1 MDAAIDKALDKPI
14 GHRGPSSR
22 VTSSG
27 IPAEIKSKLPVAD
40 LIGETVALKRAG
52 AAFKGLC
59 PFHAEKTPSF
69 IVNPDRE
76 SWHCFGCGE
85 GGDIFT
91 FVMKRDG
98 IEFREALAQLAEK
111 AGVEL
116 SERTARED
124 RRKRRLREALEAAI
138 AWYREVLLQTP
149 QGERA
154 RRYLEERGF
163 SNETLDRFGI
173 GYAPN
178 NWEMLTGRLAAR
190 GYSHEELIG
199 SGLAS
204 SSNRGGVIDRFRGRV
219 IIPIRDSSGRAIG
232 LGGRIL
238 PGAEG
243 PKYLNSPAGPLFDK
257 SHTLFAIDLAKTA
270 IRRDKLTV
278 IVEGYTDVMAAH
290 QAGFENVVASL
301 GTALTRGQIEL
312 ALKYGE
318 AIALAYDVDLA
329 GDSAAREGLLAQLGA
344 DHSVSKVRMVRI
356 PDGKDPDELIRTNP
370 EAWRTAVSEAKE
382 VVSFAIDRLASE
394 ADLGSVAGK
403 RGFTGRVLAIIK
415 AIPDPLERNF
425 YVQQLAQ
432 RVNVEPGILAEALQR
447 EPLRRTVSPA
457 VVPTGPGSAAQA
469 TSTPGQSGLEL
480 EALALL
486 LRYPSLAIE
495 TGGNGALPFVDGT
508 AAALARSWHAW
519 IAERSSGTDGVDASA
534 VDLEGFLSGL
544 DPASA
549 DLARGVL
556 ARLAGGGEQERFA
569 ADQAREVLRVT
580 LLRLRIVRLEEELR
594 DGRLLLEEAQHA
606 GDKSRLE
613 DIERQIIRLG
623 REKDEAT
630 RAMREPAAMAGTRR
644 S

>member
-1 MDAAIDKALDKPI
+1 M
-14 GHRGPSSR
+14 
-22 VTSSG
+22 TSSG
-27 IPAEIKSKLPVAD
+27 IAAEIKTKLPVVD

-52 AAFKGLC
+52 SAFKGLC
-59 PFHAEKTPSF
+59 PFHPEKTPSF
-69 IVNPDRE
+69 VVNPERE
-76 SWHCFGCGE
+76 AWHCFGCGE

-91 FVMKRDG
+91 FLMRRDG
-98 IEFREALAQLAEK
+98 LDFREALARLAEK

-154 RRYLEERGF
+154 RQYLDQRGF
-163 SNETLDRFGI
+163 TPATLDRFSI

-178 NWEMLTGRLAAR
+178 NWEMLSKRLAAR
-190 GYSHEELIG
+190 GFSADELIG

-204 SSNRGGVIDRFRGRV
+204 PSNRGGVIDRFRGRV

-238 PGAEG
+238 PGVEG

-270 IRRDKLTV
+270 IRREKLTV

-356 PDGKDPDELIRTNP
+356 PDGKDPDELIRGNP
-370 EAWRTAVSEAKE
+370 DGWQQAVSEARE
-382 VVSFAIDRLASE
+382 VVGFAIERLASE
-394 ADLGSVAGK
+394 ADMSSVAGK
-403 RGFTGRVLAIIK
+403 RAFTGRVLAIIK

-447 EPLRRTVSPA
+447 EPARRPVAPA
-457 VVPTGPGSAAQA
+457 AVAIGPGHRLGA
-469 TSTPGQSGLEL
+469 TNGGGPSGLEL
-480 EALALL
+480 EALGLL
-486 LRYPSLAIE
+486 LSHPPLASE
-495 TGGNGALPFVDGT
+495 SAGSEALPFRDAT
-508 AAALARSWHAW
+508 ALALARSWQAHV
-519 IAERSSGTDGVDASA
+519 RSVESA
-534 VDLEGFLSGL
+534 APTANLEDFVSTL

-549 DLARGVL
+549 ELARGLL
-556 ARLAGGGEQERFA
+556 ARLAEAGEEGRLDA
-569 ADQAREVLRVT
+569 EQAREVLRIT
-580 LLRLRIVRLEEELR
+580 LLRLRVARLEEDLR
-594 DGRLLLEEAQHA
+594 DGRLLLEEAQHE
-606 GDKSRLE
+606 GDRTRLE
-613 DIERQIIRLG
+613 AIEQQIIRLG
-623 REKDEAT
+623 REKAEVT
-630 RAMREPAAMAGTRR
+630 KAMRTPAVAAGVRR

>member
-1 MDAAIDKALDKPI
+1 M
-14 GHRGPSSR
+14 
-22 VTSSG
+22 TSAG
-27 IPAEIKSKLPVAD
+27 ITAEIKTKLPVAD

-52 AAFKGLC
+52 SAFKGLC

-76 SWHCFGCGE
+76 AWHCFGCGE

-91 FVMKRDG
+91 FIMKRDG
-98 IEFREALAQLAEK
+98 LDFREALARLAEK
-111 AGVEL
+111 AGVEI

-154 RRYLEERGF
+154 RQYLDERGLTAA
-163 SNETLDRFGI
+163 TLDRFSI

-178 NWEMLTGRLAAR
+178 NWEMLTKRLAAR
-190 GYSHEELIG
+190 GFSADELTG

-204 SSNRGGVIDRFRGRV
+204 PSNRGGVIDRFRGRV
-219 IIPIRDSSGRAIG
+219 IIPIRDSSGRAVG

-238 PGAEG
+238 PGVEG

-257 SHTLFAIDLAKTA
+257 SHTLFAIDLAKAA
-270 IRRDKLTV
+270 IRREKLTV

-356 PDGKDPDELIRTNP
+356 PDGKDPDELIRSDP
-370 EAWRTAVSEAKE
+370 DAWRRAVGEARE
-382 VVSFAIDRLASE
+382 VVGFAIERLASE
-394 ADLGSVAGK
+394 ADMSSVAGK
-403 RGFTGRVLAIIK
+403 RAFTGRVLAIIK
-415 AIPDPLERNF
+415 AIPDPLERSF

-432 RVNVEPGILAEALQR
+432 RVNVEPGILADAL
-447 EPLRRTVSPA
+447 LRQPVRRAAAPAAVAIDPARTFGA
-457 VVPTGPGSAAQA
+457 ADGAGP
-469 TSTPGQSGLEL
+469 SGLEL
-480 EALALL
+480 EALGLL
-486 LRYPSLAIE
+486 LSHPGLAAE
-495 TGGNGALPFVDGT
+495 SGGNGALPFRDAT
-508 AAALARSWHAW
+508 ALALARSWQA
-519 IAERSSGTDGVDASA
+519 RVMSA
-534 VDLEGFLSGL
+534 DDRPAAADLEDFVSGL

-549 DLARGVL
+549 ELARALLTRLAEAGQE
-556 ARLAGGGEQERFA
+556 ARLDAE
-569 ADQAREVLRVT
+569 QAREVLRIT
-580 LLRLRIVRLEEELR
+580 LLRLRVARLEEDLR
-594 DGRLLLEEAQHA
+594 DGRLLLEEAQQE
-606 GDKSRLE
+606 GDRSRLE
-613 DIERQIIRLG
+613 AIEQQIIRLG
-623 REKDEAT
+623 REKAEVT
-630 RAMREPAAMAGTRR
+630 KAMRMPAVVAGVRR

>member
-1 MDAAIDKALDKPI
+1 M
-14 GHRGPSSR
+14 
-22 VTSSG
+22 TSSG
-27 IPAEIKSKLPVAD
+27 ITAEIKSKLPVAD
-40 LIGETVALKRAG
+40 IIGETVALKRAG
-52 AAFKGLC
+52 SAFKGLC

-69 IVNPDRE
+69 IVNPERE
-76 SWHCFGCGE
+76 AWHCFGCGE

-91 FVMKRDG
+91 FLMKRDG
-98 IEFREALAQLAEK
+98 LDFREALARLAEK

-154 RRYLEERGF
+154 RGYLEERGF
-163 SNETLDRFGI
+163 STATLDRFSI

-190 GYSHEELIG
+190 GFSADELIG
-199 SGLAS
+199 SGLGS
-204 SSNRGGVIDRFRGRV
+204 PSNRGGVIDRFRGRV

-232 LGGRIL
+232 LGGRIM
-238 PGAEG
+238 PGIEG

-270 IRRDKLTV
+270 IRREKLTV

-356 PDGKDPDELIRTNP
+356 PDGKDPDELIRGNP
-370 EAWRTAVSEAKE
+370 DAWRQAVADARE
-382 VVSFAIDRLASE
+382 VVGFAIERLASE
-394 ADLGSVAGK
+394 AEMGSVAGK
-403 RGFTGRVLAIIK
+403 RAFTGRVLAIIK

-425 YVQQLAQ
+425 YVQQVAQ

-447 EPLRRTVSPA
+447 EPVRRPVTPA
-457 VVPTGPGSAAQA
+457 AVAIGPGNALGTFDGAG
-469 TSTPGQSGLEL
+469 PSGLEV
-480 EALALL
+480 EALGLL
-486 LRYPSLAIE
+486 LSHPVLAAE
-495 TGGNGALPFVDGT
+495 TGGNGALPFRDAT
-508 AAALARSWHAW
+508 ALALARAW
-519 IAERSSGTDGVDASA
+519 QARVTSVGGEPVAA
-534 VDLEGFLSGL
+534 DLEDFVSKL

-549 DLARGVL
+549 ELARALLVRTAEAGEEG
-556 ARLAGGGEQERFA
+556 RLDP
-569 ADQAREVLRVT
+569 DQAREVLRIT
-580 LLRLRIVRLEEELR
+580 LLRLRVARLEEDLR
-594 DGRLLLEEAQHA
+594 DGRLLLEEAQHE
-606 GDKSRLE
+606 GDRTRLE
-613 DIERQIIRLG
+613 AIEQQIMRLG
-623 REKDEAT
+623 REKAEVT
-630 RAMREPAAMAGTRR
+630 KAMRTPAEAAGARR

>member
-1 MDAAIDKALDKPI
+1 M
-14 GHRGPSSR
+14 
-22 VTSSG
+22 TSAG
-27 IPAEIKSKLPVAD
+27 ITAEIKSKLPVAD

-52 AAFKGLC
+52 SAFKGLC

-69 IVNPDRE
+69 VVNPDRE
-76 SWHCFGCGE
+76 AWHCFGCGE
-85 GGDIFT
+85 GGDIFS
-91 FVMKRDG
+91 FLMKRDG
-98 IEFREALAQLAEK
+98 LDFREALARLAEK

-138 AWYREVLLQTP
+138 AWYREVLLQTT

-154 RRYLEERGF
+154 RQYLEERGF
-163 SNETLDRFGI
+163 TAATLDRFSI

-178 NWEMLTGRLAAR
+178 NWEMLTKRLAAR
-190 GYSHEELIG
+190 GFSADELTG

-204 SSNRGGVIDRFRGRV
+204 PSNRGGVIDRFRGRV
-219 IIPIRDSSGRAIG
+219 IIPIRDSSGRAVG

-238 PGAEG
+238 PGIEG

-257 SHTLFAIDLAKTA
+257 SHTLFAIDLAKAA
-270 IRRDKLTV
+270 IRREKLTV

-356 PDGKDPDELIRTNP
+356 PDGKDPDELIRGNP
-370 EAWRTAVSEAKE
+370 DAWRQAVAEARE
-382 VVSFAIDRLASE
+382 VVGFAIERLASE
-394 ADLGSVAGK
+394 AEMSSVAGK
-403 RGFTGRVLAIIK
+403 RAFTGRVLAIIK

-447 EPLRRTVSPA
+447 EPVRRAAAPA
-457 VVPTGPGSAAQA
+457 AVAIDPARTFGAADGSGP
-469 TSTPGQSGLEL
+469 SGLEL
-480 EALALL
+480 EALGLL
-486 LRYPSLAIE
+486 LSHPGLAAE
-495 TGGNGALPFVDGT
+495 SGGNGALPFRDAT
-508 AAALARSWHAW
+508 ALALARSWQTRVMSA
-519 IAERSSGTDGVDASA
+519 DGGPA
-534 VDLEGFLSGL
+534 DLEDFVSGL

-549 DLARGVL
+549 ELARAL
-556 ARLAGGGEQERFA
+556 LTRLADAGQEGRLEA
-569 ADQAREVLRVT
+569 EQAREVLRIT
-580 LLRLRIVRLEEELR
+580 LLRLRVARLEEDLR
-594 DGRLLLEEAQHA
+594 DGRLLLEEAQHE
-606 GDKSRLE
+606 GDRSRLE
-613 DIERQIIRLG
+613 AIEQQIIRLG
-623 REKDEAT
+623 REKAEVT
-630 RAMREPAAMAGTRR
+630 KAMRMPAMVAGVRR

>member
-1 MDAAIDKALDKPI
+1 M
-14 GHRGPSSR
+14 
-22 VTSSG
+22 TSSG
-27 IPAEIKSKLPVAD
+27 ITAEIKSKLPVAD

-52 AAFKGLC
+52 SAFKGLC

-69 IVNPDRE
+69 IVNPERE
-76 SWHCFGCGE
+76 AWHCFGCGE

-91 FVMKRDG
+91 FLMKRDG
-98 IEFREALAQLAEK
+98 LDFREALTRLAEK

-124 RRKRRLREALEAAI
+124 RHKRRLREALEAAI

-154 RRYLEERGF
+154 REYLDERGF
-163 SNETLDRFGI
+163 TATTLDRFGI

-178 NWEMLTGRLAAR
+178 TWEMLTKRLSAR
-190 GYSHEELIG
+190 GFSAEELTG

-204 SSNRGGVIDRFRGRV
+204 PSNRGGVIDRFRGRV

-238 PGAEG
+238 PGMEG

-257 SHTLFAIDLAKTA
+257 SHTLFAIDLAKAA
-270 IRRDKLTV
+270 IRREKLTV

-356 PDGKDPDELIRTNP
+356 PDGKDPDELIRSNP
-370 EAWRTAVSEAKE
+370 DAWRRAVTDARE
-382 VVSFAIDRLASE
+382 VVGFAIDRLASE
-394 ADLGSVAGK
+394 AEMGTVGGK
-403 RGFTGRVLAIIK
+403 RAFTGRVLAIIK

-425 YVQQLAQ
+425 YVQQVAQ
-432 RVNVEPGILAEALQR
+432 RVNVEPGILTEALQR
-447 EPLRRTVSPA
+447 EPVRRLPTSGTVAIGPGRTV
-457 VVPTGPGSAAQA
+457 GSLN
-469 TSTPGQSGLEL
+469 GGGLSGLEL
-480 EALALL
+480 EALGLL
-486 LRYPSLAIE
+486 LSHPVLAAE
-495 TGGNGALPFVDGT
+495 SGKDGPLPFRDAT
-508 AAALARSWHAW
+508 AAALARSWMTRVAS
-519 IAERSSGTDGVDASA
+519 ASGTRGAG
-534 VDLEGFLSGL
+534 DLEDFVSNL

-549 DLARGVL
+549 ELARALLNRAAEAGEEG
-556 ARLAGGGEQERFA
+556 RLDAE
-569 ADQAREVLRVT
+569 QAREVLRIT
-580 LLRLRIVRLEEELR
+580 LLRLRVARLDEDLR
-594 DGRLLLEEAQHA
+594 DGRLLLEEAQRE
-606 GDKSRLE
+606 GDRTRLE
-613 DIERQIIRLG
+613 AIEQQIMRLG
-623 REKDEAT
+623 REKAEVTKAVRT
-630 RAMREPAAMAGTRR
+630 PAMAAGPRR

>member
-1 MDAAIDKALDKPI
+1 M
-14 GHRGPSSR
+14 
-22 VTSSG
+22 TSSG
-27 IPAEIKSKLPVAD
+27 ITAEIKSKLPVAD

-52 AAFKGLC
+52 SAFKGLC

-69 IVNPDRE
+69 IVNPERE
-76 SWHCFGCGE
+76 AWHCFGCGE

-91 FVMKRDG
+91 FLMRRDG
-98 IEFREALAQLAEK
+98 LDFRESLARLAEK

-154 RRYLEERGF
+154 RQYLEERGF
-163 SNETLDRFGI
+163 TAPTLDRFSI

-178 NWEMLTGRLAAR
+178 NWEMLTKRLAAR
-190 GYSHEELIG
+190 GFSADELVG

-204 SSNRGGVIDRFRGRV
+204 PSNRGGVIDRFRGRV
-219 IIPIRDSSGRAIG
+219 IIPIRDSSGRAVG
-232 LGGRIL
+232 LGGRIM
-238 PGAEG
+238 PGVEG

-257 SHTLFAIDLAKTA
+257 SQTLFAIDLAKGA
-270 IRRDKLTV
+270 IRREKLTV

-356 PDGKDPDELIRTNP
+356 PDGKDPDELIRSNP
-370 EAWRTAVSEAKE
+370 DAWRQAVAEARE
-382 VVSFAIDRLASE
+382 VVGFAIERLASE
-394 ADLGSVAGK
+394 ADMSSVAGK
-403 RGFTGRVLAIIK
+403 RAFTGRVLAIIK

-447 EPLRRTVSPA
+447 EPTRRPA
-457 VVPTGPGSAAQA
+457 APAAAAIGPGRPLGA
-469 TSTPGQSGLEL
+469 TDGAGPSGLEL

-486 LRYPSLAIE
+486 LSNPALAAQS
-495 TGGNGALPFVDGT
+495 GGNEALPFRDAT
-508 AAALARSWHAW
+508 ALALARSWQA
-519 IAERSSGTDGVDASA
+519 RVVSPDGQPVAA
-534 VDLEGFLSGL
+534 DLEDFVSSL

-549 DLARGVL
+549 ELARALLG
-556 ARLAGGGEQERFA
+556 RLAEAGEEGRLE
-569 ADQAREVLRVT
+569 ADEAREVLRIT
-580 LLRLRIVRLEEELR
+580 LLRLRVARLEEDLR
-594 DGRLLLEEAQHA
+594 DGRLLLEEAQHE
-606 GDKSRLE
+606 GDRTRLE
-613 DIERQIIRLG
+613 AIEQQIIRLG
-623 REKDEAT
+623 REKAEVT
-630 RAMREPAAMAGTRR
+630 KAMRSPAVVAGARR